1 MLAPGGRLVIVTF
14 HSLEDRIVKRYF
26 QIASG
31 QEGQGSRHGPA
42 RQGAAPRY
50 LRPARAT
57 RTGEAEIAL
66 NPRARSSRLRA
77 AVRTDAPPVR
87 VDPSRLGLPPAPVA
101 AELIAQPMGG
111 GRR

>member
-1 MLAPGGRLVIVTF
+1 MTF

-31 QEGQGSRHGPA
+31 QEGQGSRHGPV

-50 LRPARAT
+50 LRPARAAKP
-57 RTGEAEIAL
+57 GAAEIAL

-77 AVRTDAPPVR
+77 AVRTDAPSVP
-87 VDPSRLGLPPAPVA
+87 VDPARLGLPPAPVA
-101 AELIAQPMGG
+101 AELMTGA
-111 GRR
+111 RR